1 MTALPR
7 LAPCPPFPPQSRLA
21 YPRPPCT
28 RHSDFPALV
37 RSCQHRLD
45 LPRLA
50 TPLLVPLTSHRS
62 IPHPTRLPI
71 PFMAPPSRLPISA
84 PSTPV
89 RIDLP
94 RLPSACQACSNRL
107 PAPLQHHFK
116 PGPTDYPTLP
126 ASRHPCPSPCDYPS
140 HLATMLPLPT
150 ALPDPPRSHP
160 TSTTHPVTSHVA
172 SFTYRLPVSLHSGS
186 RLSTSGPTTRPV
198 VPSVR
203 SISTVHKG
211 VRS

>member
-1 MTALPR
+1 MTAHACPVHDPIRSSALSDFPGRDLAKSVHPIPDLPTPSR
-7 LAPCPPFPPQSRLA
+7 ATSPLLRLA
-21 YPRPPCT
+21 YPHPPST
-28 RHSDFPALV
+28 KHPDFPALV
-37 RSCQHRLD
+37 TSCQ
-45 LPRLA
+45 PR
-50 TPLLVPLTSHRS
+50 T
-62 IPHPTRLPI
+62 
-71 PFMAPPSRLPISA
+71 
-84 PSTPV
+84 
-89 RIDLP
+89 DLP
-94 RLPSACQACSNRL
+94 RLPSTCQPCSNRL

-116 PGPTDYPTLP
+116 PGPTDYPILP

-150 ALPDPPRSHP
+150 ALPDLPRSHP

-172 SFTYRLPVSLHSGS
+172 SFTYRLPLPTRDPPSPSS
-186 RLSTSGPTTRPV
+186 PRFPPIPTTRPA